1 MSAAAAAP
9 APLLALCLSSLYTL
23 FTAAI
28 SYPATSHHFPAL
40 PGTLHSTPL
49 ESITSHC
56 HPCHRS
62 YGFLFLGEQNR
73 VFILS
78 GIYYISIF
86 LSFLY
91 VRFIVAHCNAS
102 VGGVGAVFCVL
113 VFCISCNTPQLYY
126 DTRQSIKYTVR
137 NSVQTNKI
145 QTKFISYLT
154 WPTTLHHYF
163 FTFSLLILLPLG
175 TLISNLFG
183 TIVINGIE
191 FIVTKHRLKKFST
204 VSPITFVLKI

>member
-1 MSAAAAAP
+1 MRAP
-9 APLLALCLSSLYTL
+9 GPWPQNPATIGNSTYTL
-23 FTAAI
+23 QIVRRGRVTGHYHIYERRRRRPRYQPFVCRACTPCLLPPSLTPRHRI
-28 SYPATSHHFPAL
+28 IDFPAL

-78 GIYYISIF
+78 GIYYISIS

-137 NSVQTNKI
+137 FNVQTNKI

-154 WPTTLHHYF
+154 
-163 FTFSLLILLPLG
+163 
-175 TLISNLFG
+175 
-183 TIVINGIE
+183 
-191 FIVTKHRLKKFST
+191 
-204 VSPITFVLKI
+204 